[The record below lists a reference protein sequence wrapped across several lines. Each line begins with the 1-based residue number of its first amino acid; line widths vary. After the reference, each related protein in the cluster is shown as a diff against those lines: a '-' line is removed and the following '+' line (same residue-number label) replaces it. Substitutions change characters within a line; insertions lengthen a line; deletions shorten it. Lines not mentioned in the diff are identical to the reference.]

1 MVWTPLKNMKV
12 SWDDSSQYMES
23 HSKFMFQSAPTR
35 SILGYPHDYGTLHM
49 ATFPIVFQ
57 RPAAARHGA
66 APCRRGGAEL
76 SRSAEHAE
84 YGATGSSDLDI
95 ATATVLW
102 LVKKM

>member
-1 MVWTPLKNMKV
+1 MILPNKWVIKA
-12 SWDDSSQYMES
+12 
-23 HSKFMFQSAPTR
+23 MFQSPPTR
-35 SILGYPHDYGTLHM
+35 SILGYPHDYGIPHM

-84 YGATGSSDLDI
+84 HAELGATGSSDLDI
-95 ATATVLW
+95 ATATVL
-102 LVKKM
+102 